1 MPMSWKS
8 LVRVAR
14 AAVAAALLLSL
25 AGAARAEDAY
35 EFGVLPQ
42 VATAKVAEQ
51 WVPFLDKLSELSG
64 VKLKFVT
71 APSISEFG
79 TRAAAGAYAFYYH
92 NTLAY
97 VQSEPLYQAFG
108 REVGAKTVGVLVVA
122 KDAKIGSLKELKG
135 GTIAI
140 PSAGSFGA
148 AVLPL
153 FAIQQEGGLDL
164 QKDVKIVVSGSHEAG
179 YQAVLSGKAVAS
191 GGLTRTFQLL
201 PDADRA
207 KLRILY
213 TTKEYS
219 PLPFAARKDVPP
231 EVVAKVQKAL
241 VAFGKDPANAPI
253 LEALNMKKGF
263 EAAKP
268 ADWEDVRRARDE
280 LVRVSKAAAASGAVT
295 PASAT
300 K

>member
-1 MPMSWKS
+1 MSQRPNRPVRRLA
-8 LVRVAR
+8 LVL
-14 AAVAAALLLSL
+14 AAAAALV
-25 AGAARAEDAY
+25 AGPARAEQEAY

-42 VATAKVAEQ
+42 VATAKVAEA
-51 WVPFLDKLSELSG
+51 WVPFLDRLSEMSG

-79 TRAAAGAYAFYYH
+79 TRAAAGSYAFYYH

-97 VQSEPLYQAFG
+97 VQQDDRYTAFA
-108 REVGAKTVGVLVVA
+108 REVGARTKGILVVA
-122 KDAKIGSLKELKG
+122 KGAKYRKLEDLAGA
-135 GTIAI
+135 TISI

-153 FAIQQEGGLDL
+153 FALQTEGGLSV
-164 QKDVKIVVSGSHEAG
+164 QKDLKVVISGSHEAG
-179 YQAVLSGKAVAS
+179 YQAVLQGKAAAA
-191 GGLTRTFQLL
+191 GGLTRTFDLM

-207 KLRILY
+207 RLRVLY
-213 TTKEYS
+213 TTKDYS

-231 EVVAKVQKAL
+231 EDVAKVQKAL
-241 VAFGKDPANAPI
+241 VAFAKDPANASI
-253 LEALNMKKGF
+253 LETLNMKRGF

-268 ADWEDVRRARDE
+268 ADWDDVRSARDE
-280 LVRVSKAAAASGAVT
+280 LVRLSKALAA
-295 PASAT
+295 

>member
-1 MPMSWKS
+1 MDRRTRLMGM
-8 LVRVAR
+8 
-14 AAVAAALLLSL
+14 AALFAAAI
-25 AGAARAEDAY
+25 AATPARAEERVYD
-35 EFGVLPQ
+35 FGVLPQ
-42 VATAKVAEQ
+42 VTTAKLAEA
-51 WVPFLDKLSELSG
+51 WVPFLERLSEASG
-64 VKLKFVT
+64 VKLRFVT
-71 APSISEFG
+71 APTISEFG

-97 VQSEPLYQAFG
+97 VQSEPLYQAFA

-122 KDAKIGSLKELKG
+122 KDAKISRLSDLKG

-153 FAIQQEGGLDL
+153 FAVQREGGLDL
-164 QKDVKIVVSGSHEAG
+164 QKDVKVVVSGSHEAG
-179 YQAVLSGKAVAS
+179 YQAVLQGKAAAA
-191 GGLTRTFQLL
+191 GGLTRTFQLF
-201 PDADRA
+201 PEEGRA

-231 EVVAKVQKAL
+231 DVVAKVQKAL
-241 VAFGKDPANAPI
+241 AEFAKNPANGPI
-253 LEALNMKKGF
+253 LEALAMKKGF

-268 ADWEDVRRARDE
+268 SDWDDVRRARDD
-280 LVRVSKAAAASGAVT
+280 LVRVTKAVASK
-295 PASAT
+295 
-300 K
+300 